1 MFSTFTVTLVIAVLA
16 GGLAYY
22 SWGRSATL
30 SLAAGAVCVG
40 VSLIALLMAVFI
52 SLAWF
57 MKLVPLVLLAGG
69 VWLVWRVLGRRRDR
83 EGALR

>member
-1 MFSTFTVTLVIAVLA
+1 M
-16 GGLAYY
+16 
-22 SWGRSATL
+22 
-30 SLAAGAVCVG
+30 CVG

-57 MKLVPLVLLAGG
+57 MKLVPLALLAGG